1 MTAARRPCGAAARL
15 RCGREPG
22 PQVAFS
28 AGSARTGARTQRGNV
43 SLSTLWNLV
52 PGWDQAFTFLAYLVI
67 FTPLELL
74 FPAQRGRRLL
84 RPGWG
89 TDLAYFILNAIP
101 IGIGLSAIIAGSIV
115 LGKLVLPEAF
125 QAWVAAQPLW
135 LQVLAGTVIAD
146 LFFYFGHR
154 LQHEVPWLW
163 DFHSVHHSS
172 EQLDWL
178 AAFRIHPIDQMIE
191 KGSSLVPVFALG
203 FSPAAIF
210 LIAVIY
216 QWQSILIHANVRL
229 PVGWLKW
236 LVATPLFHH
245 WHHAR
250 DPAARNRNYAAQ
262 LPLWDLVFGTAHLPD
277 HMPERYGIDEAMP
290 GTYLRQIVY
299 PFGQTVARLRRRWHG
314 RTAGAST
321 RREA

>member
-1 MTAARRPCGAAARL
+1 M
-15 RCGREPG
+15 
-22 PQVAFS
+22 
-28 AGSARTGARTQRGNV
+28 
-43 SLSTLWNLV
+43 V

-74 FPAQRGRRLL
+74 LPAQRGRKLL
-84 RPGWG
+84 RPGLG
-89 TDLAYFILNAIP
+89 TDLSYFILNAIP
-101 IGIGLSAIIAGSIV
+101 ISIGLGAIIAGSV
-115 LGKLVLPEAF
+115 LLGHLVVPEAF
-125 QAWVAAQPLW
+125 RSWLAAQPVW

-210 LIAVIY
+210 TIAVIY

-250 DPAARNRNYAAQ
+250 DAAGHNKNFAAQ

-277 HMPERYGIDEAMP
+277 AMPGSYGIDEPMS
-290 GTYLRQIVY
+290 GNYLSQLLH
-299 PFGQTVARLRRRWHG
+299 PFVRMAARLRRR
-314 RTAGAST
+314 R
-321 RREA
+321 RREPAGPASPPGA